1 MKRTLVAGALILAL
15 VAGVMAIGLAS
26 AQTSTPEPTA
36 TDEPARLA
44 DRFKEKLAE
53 ELGISVDQ
61 LNTALDNTQ
70 YALIDE
76 AVADGKLTQSEADR
90 LKQRVEEG
98 HNLFPFGGARPFI
111 RHHLKM
117 ELIQATAEV
126 LGVDVSVVTEGL
138 RNGDTLAQIANANG
152 METEAFKTALLA
164 NVKSTLDQKV
174 ADGDITQEQAD
185 NLYERLTN
193 NIDDIVNHEP
203 PDHPPVPFPGGDGP
217 HFRFGGPGRDG
228 EGPSFDFENDGL
240 GPNDDPATI
249 F

>member
-1 MKRTLVAGALILAL
+1 
-15 VAGVMAIGLAS
+15 MAVGLAS

-76 AVADGKLTQSEADR
+76 AVADGKLTQEEADR
-90 LKQRVEEG
+90 LKERVAEG
-98 HNLFPFGGARPFI
+98 HNLLPFHGF
-111 RHHLKM
+111 HHGPGHGLRLKVG
-117 ELIQATAEV
+117 LIEATAEV
-126 LGVDVSVVTEGL
+126 LGVDESVVTEGL
-138 RNGDTLAQIANANG
+138 RNGDTLAEIANANG
-152 METEAFKTALLA
+152 METDAFKAALLA
-164 NVKSTLDQKV
+164 NVKGKLDEKV

-185 NLYERLTN
+185 NIYERLSN

-203 PDHPPVPFPGGDGP
+203 PDFPNPPARGFPGP
-217 HFRFGGPGRDG
+217 RFFGGPDT
-228 EGPSFDFENDGL
+228 EEEDAET
-240 GPNDDPATI
+240 PATI